1 MSLPSCSICSIQ
13 FNNRQSL
20 SRHKQKEHPETIM
33 SKKRRSDDIV
43 AVEEEPGPKDHRS
56 GTVLAYRSSVEVLK
70 SCGIEGKD
78 LEAAILKKLKT
89 DQEKDPVAFE
99 EAKHFFSS
107 SISEKSKKMKERSTK
122 LKKAREAIK
131 INPEAEDLFKTYFK
145 GQLLEGLKWKTKD
158 ELKSLQLCSQYFT
171 IALENADMFGAN
183 SMNSNDEIIHNA
195 FHAFVSATLEGK
207 SLETQ
212 NSGSCASPVSCDSP
226 QSPHIPLTLCSSSS
240 SSSSSSSF
248 RPSSLLHKL
257 GL

>member
-1 MSLPSCSICSIQ
+1 
-13 FNNRQSL
+13 
-20 SRHKQKEHPETIM
+20 M
-33 SKKRRSDDIV
+33 SKKRRSEEIV
-43 AVEEEPGPKDHRS
+43 TVEEEPGPKDHHLSNPLNS

-78 LEAAILKKLKT
+78 LETAILKKLKT